1 MFKPIWTLL
10 TFLVISFVVIVPLVD
25 AQADVVD
32 DYIKTMMKKTKIPGL
47 ALAVVKNGQVIK
59 AQGYG
64 LANLELNVPV
74 TPDSVFELA
83 SVTKMFTAT
92 AIMMLVE
99 EGKVALDDNIN
110 KYLIN
115 APYSWR
121 DITVRHLLTHTASLS
136 WNPEKVLPPLERD
149 STTAWVFEQLSEF
162 RLDFA
167 PGERWQYFDQGYRLL
182 GMIIEKQSGKRYREF
197 VRERIFQPLGMKTTT
212 LFDLWAIIKNRAS
225 GYWLRDGKLA
235 HSRRGRQHELL
246 SHSGILST
254 VKDLAKWDA
263 ALYTEKLLKKTSLDQ
278 MWTPVKLNNGLTYPY
293 GFGWLLFDHRG
304 FKRISHGGV
313 TGTHITRFLE
323 EKLTVIVLTNLG
335 GADKF
340 LWQLALGVAGLYNP
354 GLLPPYM
361 LQEQP
366 DPDPQRTQKLQDF
379 LVCVAHGKESGSMTA
394 GLRAI
399 IANQPGYLVES
410 FKDIKSLKFLAC
422 DEVADRGVE
431 VHGASV
437 SRICH
442 YKVVTEQETLY
453 VAFYLTEKGKVAEF
467 GTYRDFL
474 H

>member
-1 MFKPIWTLL
+1 
-10 TFLVISFVVIVPLVD
+10 LVD
-25 AQADVVD
+25 AQADEID
-32 DYIKTMMKKTKIPGL
+32 DYIKTMLKKTKIPGL
-47 ALAVVKNGQVIK
+47 ALAVVKNGQVTK

-74 TPDSVFELA
+74 TPDSVFGLT
-83 SVTKMFTAT
+83 SVTRMFTAT
-92 AIMMLVE
+92 TIMMLVE

-121 DITVRHLLTHTASLS
+121 DITVRHLLTHTAHLS
-136 WNPEKVLPPLERD
+136 VNPEKIRELERTRP
-149 STTAWVFEQLSEF
+149 STARAFEKLSSAF
-162 RLDFA
+162 QLDFA
-167 PGERWQYFDQGYRLL
+167 PGERWKYFDMGYFLL

-212 LFDLWAIIKNRAS
+212 VFDPWAIIKNLTAD
-225 GYWLRDGKLA
+225 YFLRDGKLVS
-235 HSRRGRQHELL
+235 SRRGGRQYELL

-263 ALYTEKLLKKTSLDQ
+263 ALYTEKLLKNASLNQ
-278 MWTPVKLNNGLTYPY
+278 MWTPVKLNNGLTFPY
-293 GFGWLLFDHRG
+293 GFGWYLIDHRG
-304 FKRISHGGV
+304 FKQIMHGGAS
-313 TGTHITRFLE
+313 GTIITRFPE
-323 EKLTVIVLTNLG
+323 EKLSVIVLTNLG
-335 GADKF
+335 GAET
-340 LWQLALGVAGLYNP
+340 LAWHLALGVAGLYNP

-379 LVCVAHGKESGSMTA
+379 LVCVARGKESGSMTA
-394 GLRAI
+394 GLRAR
-399 IANQPGYLVES
+399 IAHQPGYQGGS
-410 FKDIKSLKFLAC
+410 FKDIKSLAFLAC

-431 VHGASV
+431 MYGASV

-453 VAFYLTEKGKVAEF
+453 VMFRLTES
-467 GTYRDFL
+467 RQ
-474 H
+474 HWI